1 MASSGSTSVYVTGN
15 HTLWFKW
22 QQTSQSIAGNSTT
35 IYWEMWLAADAY
47 GKFTY
52 SGSHPWSVTVNG
64 QSYSGTANWSVG
76 ANSTKTL
83 ATGSTTIYHNS
94 DGSKTFSF
102 SFSQTFGFTWGG
114 TYRGTYSG
122 DGSGTLNKIARNAT
136 LSAGNG
142 TLGVQQTLTVSG
154 ASGLTYKVAYTC
166 GNVSGDVTT
175 GTTSTTI
182 YWTPPMD
189 LAYQNTAGTTLTCK
203 LKLTTM
209 SGSTTVGT
217 SEAQVTLT
225 IPASITPTVSFS
237 YSDETGVAQKYGYLK
252 GLSQL
257 RIKITAAGAYGS
269 TIRTNTATV
278 DGKTYTGDDILTQ
291 VIASSGKLTIT
302 VKTVDSRGRA
312 ASYSVQISV
321 AEYAAPK
328 ISSVSVFRSD
338 ATGTASSAGEYMTVV
353 FSAEIYPLN
362 QTNTAAFMVQRKKT
376 TDFNYVETALS
387 SVAGKY
393 SVKGAKFVFA
403 ADKTASYDVIVA
415 AQDAFT
421 TVRKAAVG
429 AAVGKLFS
437 VLAKGMGIALG
448 KVAELQNTFDVAF
461 KTRLA
466 GGLEYPT
473 LSSGTD
479 LDDIKTPNWYAS
491 KDAATAEYGNC
502 PITKGYFLLEVKSCG
517 PRGELIQ
524 RVTGDDGTAEHPK
537 TKMRFFNSMNWGKWL
552 NVNDAETVLFDNAAG
567 TNDSLY
573 LSKQFSEM
581 KYMDIYFTDNNGKA
595 GGFTR
600 VYEPEGKSICL
611 SLVESAG
618 GVYLRHARFTA
629 TGSQLKLESGSGYIY
644 IGSNGVSTYSGR
656 FIKITRIACYE

>member
-22 QQTSQSIAGNSTT
+22 QQTSQSIANNSTT
-35 IYWEMWLAADAY
+35 IHWEMWLAADAY

-76 ANSTKTL
+76 ANSTTTL

-142 TLGVQQTLTVSG
+142 TLGVQQALTVSG

-182 YWTPPMD
+182 NWTPPMD
-189 LAYQNTAGTTLTCK
+189 LAYQNTTGTTLTCK
-203 LKLTTM
+203 LKLTTV

-217 SEAQVTLT
+217 SEVQITLT

-328 ISSVSVFRSD
+328 ISSVSVYRSD
-338 ATGTASSAGEYMTVV
+338 AYAAASSTGEYMTVV

-362 QTNTAAFMVQRKKT
+362 NANTAAYTVQRKKT
-376 TDFNYVETALS
+376 TESGYTETTLS
-387 SVAGKY
+387 SIAGYY
-393 SVKGAKFVFA
+393 SVSSARFVFA
-403 ADKTASYDVIVA
+403 AEKTASYDVIVT

-437 VLAKGMGIALG
+437 ILAKGMGIALG
-448 KVAELQNTFDVAF
+448 KVAELQNTLDVAF

-466 GGLEYPT
+466 GGLEYPV
-473 LSSGTD
+473 LSTGTD
-479 LDDIKTPNWYAS
+479 LDDVKTPNWYAS
-491 KDAATAEYGNC
+491 KNTTTTTYANC

-517 PRGELIQ
+517 PGGQLTQ
-524 RVTGDDGTAEHPK
+524 RITGDDGTSAHPK
-537 TKMRFFNSMNWGKWL
+537 TKMRFFNGQSWGEWL
-552 NVNDAETVLFDNAAG
+552 HVNDGETVLYDDDAGNAD
-567 TNDSLY
+567 TIY
-573 LSKQFSEM
+573 LSVPFEKM
-581 KYMDIYFTDNNGKA
+581 KYMDIYFTDNNGKT

-600 VYEPEGKSICL
+600 VHEPAGKTICL
-611 SLVESAG
+611 TIVESAG
-618 GVYLRHARFTA
+618 GVYLRHAIYTA
-629 TGSQLKLESGSGYIY
+629 RDSQLTPGSGSGYIW
-644 IGSNGVSTYSGR
+644 IGSSGTAVYSGK
-656 FIKITRIACYE
+656 FIKITRIVCYE

>member
-22 QQTSQSIAGNSTT
+22 QQTSQSIANNSTT
-35 IYWEMWLAADAY
+35 IHWEMWLAADAY

-76 ANSTKTL
+76 ANSTTTL

-142 TLGVQQTLTVSG
+142 TLGVQQTLAVSG

-182 YWTPPMD
+182 NWTPPMD
-189 LAYQNTAGTTLTCK
+189 LAYQNTTGTTLTCK
-203 LKLTTM
+203 LKLTTV

-217 SEAQVTLT
+217 NEVQITLT
-225 IPASITPTVSFS
+225 IPNSITPTVSFS
-237 YSDETGVAQKYGYLK
+237 YSDESGVAQKYGYLK

-312 ASYSVQISV
+312 AYYAMQISV

-328 ISSVSVFRSD
+328 ISSVSVYRSD
-338 ATGTASSAGEYMTVV
+338 AYAAASSTGEYMTVV

-362 QTNTAAFMVQRKKT
+362 NTNTATYTVQQKKT
-376 TDFNYVETALS
+376 TESGYTETTLS
-387 SVAGKY
+387 SIAGYY
-393 SVKGAKFVFA
+393 SVSGAKFVFA
-403 ADKTASYDVIVA
+403 ADKTASYDVIVTV
-415 AQDAFT
+415 QDAFT

-437 VLAKGMGIALG
+437 ILAKGMGIALG
-448 KVAELQNTFDVAF
+448 KVAELQNTLDVAF

-466 GGLEYPT
+466 GGLEYPV
-473 LSSGTD
+473 LSTGTD
-479 LDDIKTPNWYAS
+479 LDDVKTPNWYAS
-491 KDAATAEYGNC
+491 KNTTTTTYANC

-517 PRGELIQ
+517 PGGQLTQ
-524 RVTGDDGTAEHPK
+524 RITGDDGTSAHPK
-537 TKMRFFNSMNWGKWL
+537 TKMRFFNGQSWGEWL
-552 NVNDAETVLFDNAAG
+552 HVNDGETVLYDDDAG
-567 TNDSLY
+567 NSDTIY
-573 LSKQFSEM
+573 LSVSFSKM
-581 KYMDIYFTDNNGKA
+581 KYMDIYFTDNNGKT

-600 VYEPEGKSICL
+600 VHEPDGKTICL
-611 SLVESAG
+611 TIVESAG
-618 GVYLRHARFTA
+618 GVYLRHAIYTA
-629 TGSQLKLESGSGYIY
+629 QDSQLTPGSGSGYIW
-644 IGSNGVSTYSGR
+644 IGSSGTAVYSGKY
-656 FIKITRIACYE
+656 IKITRIVCYE

>member
-1 MASSGSTSVYVTGN
+1 MASSGRTSVYVTGN
-15 HTLWFKW
+15 YTLWFKW

-47 GKFTY
+47 GKFEY

-83 ATGSTTIYHNS
+83 ATGSATIYHNS

-122 DGSGTLNKIARNAT
+122 DGTGTLNKIARNAT
-136 LSAGNG
+136 LSAENG

-203 LKLTTM
+203 LKLTTI

-217 SEAQVTLT
+217 SEVQVTLT
-225 IPASITPTVSFS
+225 IPASITPTVLFS

-269 TIRTNTATV
+269 TIRTSTATV
-278 DGKTYTGDDILTQ
+278 DGKTYTGDDVLTQ
-291 VIASSGKLTIT
+291 VIASSGNVTIA
-302 VKTVDSRGRA
+302 VKATDTRGRT
-312 ASYSVQISV
+312 ASASKTISV

-328 ISSVSVFRSD
+328 ISGVNVYRSD
-338 ATGTASSAGEYMTVV
+338 ASGTARSAGEYMTVV

-362 QTNTAAFMVQRKKT
+362 NANTAAYSVQRKKT
-376 TDFNYVETALS
+376 TEAGYAETILQ
-387 SVAGKY
+387 SVAGRY
-393 SVKGAKFVFA
+393 SVSNATFVFV
-403 ADKTASYDVIVA
+403 ADKTASYDVIVT

-421 TVRKAAVG
+421 TVKKAAVG

-437 VLAKGMGIALG
+437 IFAKGMGLALG
-448 KVAELQNTFDVAF
+448 KIAELQNTFDIAF
-461 KTRLA
+461 RTRLN
-466 GGLEYPT
+466 GGLVYPI
-473 LSSGTD
+473 LPSGTD
-479 LDDIKTPNWYAS
+479 LDDVKTPNWYAS
-491 KDAATAEYGNC
+491 RDASASAYGNC
-502 PITKGYFLLEVKSCG
+502 PATSGAFLLEVKSCG
-517 PRGELIQ
+517 ANGQLMQ
-524 RVTGDDGTAEHPK
+524 RITADDGSAGHPK
-537 TKMRFFNSMNWGKWL
+537 TKMRFFNGQYWGNWL
-552 NVNDAETVLFDNAAG
+552 HVNDGETVLFDDEAG
-567 TNDSLY
+567 NTDTIY
-573 LSKQFSEM
+573 LSVPFDKMQ
-581 KYMDIYFTDNNGKA
+581 YLDIYFCDNMGKT

-600 VYEPEGKSICL
+600 VYNPAGKTICL
-611 SLVESAG
+611 SIVEPAG
-618 GVYLRHARFTA
+618 GAYLRYAKYEA
-629 TGSQLKLESGSGYIY
+629 TGTELTPTGYGYTY
-644 IGSNGVSTYSGR
+644 IGSGTPVANGGKL
-656 FIKITRIACYE
+656 IKITRLICYE